1 MAKLYEECGIFGIS
15 RQSNKDV
22 ALDTYFA
29 LNALQHRGQESC
41 GMVVS
46 DGRTFNL
53 FTAAGVVSDVVREET
68 LAMLGEGSL
77 CIGHV
82 RYGSD
87 RERGLINAQPVVV
100 DHLNGRMALANN
112 GALVNYMALRR
123 EYEAQGSIFHSTG
136 DAEVIASAVTH
147 ERLRADSLEQAVL
160 GAMNRLRG
168 SYSMVIMTP
177 EKLIAVRDP
186 LGLKPLCFGQRE
198 DGAFIVAS
206 ESCALDAV
214 GAEFIRDLKP
224 GEMLVFENGVMR
236 AYLSNCTGDRPSRL
250 CAFEYIY
257 FARPD
262 SVMDGQSVHDVRLRA
277 GERLA
282 NEHPTQ
288 ADLVIG
294 VPDSGIDAAIGFA
307 RASKIPYG
315 LGFIKSKYIARTFI
329 SPDQESRERGVRIK
343 LNVIA
348 GAVRGKRV
356 ILVDDSIVRGT
367 TSRKIVALLREAGA
381 TGVHMRVTAPP
392 FLNPCF
398 YGTDIKSRENLIA
411 CKLTVEEIARE
422 IGADSLGYLSVDGL
436 KALTGEKGPGLCA
449 ACFDG
454 RYPTNVPQ
462 APELERIAGRPMRTG
477 ETI

>member
-15 RQSNKDV
+15 RRGAKDV
-22 ALDTYFA
+22 ALDAYFA

-82 RYGSD
+82 RYGSEQ
-87 RERGLINAQPVVV
+87 ERGLINAQPVVV

-123 EYEAQGSIFHSTG
+123 EYEARGSIFHSTG
-136 DAEVIASAVTH
+136 DAEVIASAITH
-147 ERLRADSLEQAVL
+147 ERLLSNTLEEAVL
-160 GAMNRLRG
+160 GATKRLRG
-168 SYSMVIMTP
+168 SYSIVIMTP

-214 GAEFIRDLKP
+214 GAAFIRDVKP
-224 GEMLVFENGVMR
+224 GEMLVFENGIMQ
-236 AYLSNCTGDRPSRL
+236 AILEHCAGDRPSKL

-262 SVMDGQSVHDVRLRA
+262 SVMDGQSVHGIRLLA

-282 NEHPTQ
+282 EEHPAQ

-294 VPDSGIDAAIGFA
+294 VPDSGIDAAIGYA

-329 SPDQESRERGVRIK
+329 SPNQESRERDVRIK

-348 GAVRGKRV
+348 DAVRGKSV

-367 TSRKIVALLREAGA
+367 TSRKIVTLLREAGA
-381 TGVHMRVTAPP
+381 TSVHMRVTAPP

-422 IGADSLGYLSVDGL
+422 IGADTLGYLSIEGL
-436 KALTGEKGPGLCA
+436 KELTKCKGPGLCT

-454 RYPTNVPQ
+454 EYPTEE
-462 APELERIAGRPMRTG
+462 PELIELGRIGGRPIRTG